1 MGREE
6 RVNEKGSGR
15 EIKGS
20 GMGREKE
27 EKGKV
32 NMFLSLISIYKLR
45 NFAGRPTGEG

>member
-1 MGREE
+1 MEGKSRE
-6 RVNEKGSGR
+6 GR

-20 GMGREKE
+20 GTGREKE